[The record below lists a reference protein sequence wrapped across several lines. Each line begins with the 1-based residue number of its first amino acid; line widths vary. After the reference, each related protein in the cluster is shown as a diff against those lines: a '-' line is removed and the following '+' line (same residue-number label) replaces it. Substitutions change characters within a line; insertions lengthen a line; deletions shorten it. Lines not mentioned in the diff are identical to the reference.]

1 MPITVEDP
9 KYLEY
14 KEKVAGTNINEQ
26 TLLATD
32 YLNHFNEI
40 IMILEMVPMM
50 PEVFEDAE
58 AWEPKSYKQHFI
70 DSTVADKDLAVEA
83 YDYVPD
89 KYKQPFEEIVDRIN
103 RLINNAL
110 SKGRV
115 LIDHGD
121 TEKLTVLMTESS
133 RAVQKLEDMAGA
145 IIHGSEKTMFQQE
158 IDMVLED

>member
-1 MPITVEDP
+1 MPVTTDDP

-14 KEKVAGTNINEQ
+14 KEQAKGTNVNEQ

-50 PEVFEDAE
+50 PEMFEEAV
-58 AWEPKSYKQHFI
+58 AWEPKSYKEHFTN
-70 DSTVADKDLAVEA
+70 STVADKELAIEA

-89 KYKQPFEEIVDRIN
+89 KYKQPFEEIINRIN
-103 RLINNAL
+103 LLIKNAL
-110 SKGRV
+110 SKGQP
-115 LIDHGD
+115 LIDAGEM
-121 TEKLTVLMTESS
+121 EKLTVLMTESS

>member
-1 MPITVEDP
+1 MSVTIDDP

-14 KEKVAGTNINEQ
+14 KAKAAGTNVNEQ

-50 PEVFEDAE
+50 PEMFEEAI
-58 AWEPKSYKQHFI
+58 AWEPKTYQQHFT
-70 DSTVADKDLAVEA
+70 DSTIADKDLAVEA

-89 KYKQPFEEIVDRIN
+89 KYKKPFEDIVRRIN
-103 RLINNAL
+103 LLIKNAL
-110 SKGRV
+110 DKGQI
-115 LIDHGD
+115 LIDAGD
-121 TEKLTVLMTESS
+121 TDKLTVLMTESS

-158 IDMVLED
+158 IDMVLKD